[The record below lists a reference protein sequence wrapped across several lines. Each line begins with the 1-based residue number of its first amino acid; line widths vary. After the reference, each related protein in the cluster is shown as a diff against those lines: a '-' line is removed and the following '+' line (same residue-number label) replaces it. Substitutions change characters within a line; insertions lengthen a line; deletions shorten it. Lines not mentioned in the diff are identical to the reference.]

1 VRFSGFVS
9 TNNLSFS
16 LRLWFSSLF
25 FLDEKKDAKKNQ
37 GCAKIL
43 RFCLV
48 VTAEAKKTRPF
59 TVQMAYAL
67 LYTVGLKHF
76 FAFTAFTPAKSGF

>member
-1 VRFSGFVS
+1 MFKLITLVFHFAYGFRHF
-9 TNNLSFS
+9 FS
-16 LRLWFSSLF
+16 LMKKSNQKKSRLCQ
-25 FLDEKKDAKKNQ
+25 NPP
-37 GCAKIL
+37 
-43 RFCLV
+43 FCLV

-67 LYTVGLKHF
+67 LCTVGLKHF